1 MDCKANEE
9 FGANTAGLMSNTVK
23 KQLIDA
29 CEAYVELKLQALQK
43 AIDDLEAALKLETK
57 CSMGDKYE
65 TGRAML
71 HLEFEKLAG
80 QYKGFEKLRKTVRM
94 LSAGKTDQK
103 VTFGS
108 AVKTSQANYF
118 IAIPAGEL
126 NVEGEKYFGVG
137 ANAPIAKILTG
148 KTAGEVVFFNGRE
161 ILIEKVF

>member
-1 MDCKANEE
+1 M
-9 FGANTAGLMSNTVK
+9 GLAI
-23 KQLIDA
+23 KQKLIDA
-29 CEAYVELKLQALQK
+29 CAAYVEIKLQTIQT

-80 QYKGFEKLRKTVRM
+80 QYEEFKKLRKTVRM
-94 LSAGKTDQK
+94 IPEKRIDNV

-118 IAIPAGEL
+118 IAIPAGEIT
-126 NVEGEKYFGVG
+126 VEEHKYYVVG
-137 ANAPIAKILTG
+137 ASAPIAKILTG
-148 KTAGEVVFFNGRE
+148 KLAGDVVTFNERD
-161 ILIEKVF
+161 ILIQEVF